1 MNSGSKE
8 KLMEMKTLIVSTS
21 LALGA
26 SLILLG
32 CTDQNESSGNK
43 EKSSDEQNKSSNEQ
57 NEKNANAKVDD
68 RLLVVKAQLKDLKNQ
83 IDVPG
88 ELRAYQDVPI
98 HAKVEGFVSWIGVD
112 RGSWVKKGQKMITI
126 SCPELIEKIDEANAK
141 LSAAQAV
148 VTRAEASLEN
158 VRAKLLE
165 DKAKLESD
173 EQTYTRLQEAAKTPG
188 AVAQNDV
195 DVAQKTVE
203 GDRGRM
209 EATKAAISAAVA
221 VVRAEE
227 KNVAASE
234 RVFKSLR
241 AMQAYLTIV
250 APFDGVISSRNV
262 HEGSI
267 VAVGSSRESEPLVRI
282 QQVSQLRLVAAIPE
296 DAVGILHEGDKVK
309 FTVAAFPG
317 REFYGKVARPAFSLD
332 TATRT
337 MPVELAINN
346 TPRVLDPGMY
356 CNVEWVV
363 SRPYKTI
370 FLPTSAVGT
379 DLVGSFVNKVENG
392 VIKRVPVSKGDQM
405 DEMVEVT
412 GNLSDGDLVA
422 LKATNER
429 KDGSEVKIQIA
440 STEQMHEATKKKEKA
455 SGE

>member
-1 MNSGSKE
+1 MNSRPRSITETTKA
-8 KLMEMKTLIVSTS
+8 LCFLSTAALIATLFVQ
-21 LALGA
+21 
-26 SLILLG
+26 G
-32 CTDQNESSGNK
+32 CSDGNK
-43 EKSSDEQNKSSNEQ
+43 TEESKASTERKE
-57 NEKNANAKVDD
+57 NAADNDSRNDD
-68 RLLVVKAQLKDLKNQ
+68 ALLVVKAQLKDLKNQ

-112 RGSWVKKGQKMITI
+112 RGSWVKKGQKMISI

-141 LSAAQAV
+141 LAAAQAV
-148 VTRAEASLEN
+148 VTRAKASLEN
-158 VRAKLLE
+158 EKAKLLE
-165 DKAKLESD
+165 DRAKLESD
-173 EQTYTRLQEAAKTPG
+173 EQTYKRLEEASRTPG

-209 EATKAAISAAVA
+209 VATKAAISAAEA
-221 VVRAEE
+221 VVSAEE
-227 KNVAASE
+227 KNVSAAE
-234 RVFKSLR
+234 RVMKSLK
-241 AMQAYLTIV
+241 AMESYLTIT

-296 DAVGILHEGDKVK
+296 DAVGSLHAGDKVK

-317 REFYGKVARPAFSLD
+317 REFYGKVVRPAFSLD

-337 MPVELAINN
+337 MPVELSIENS
-346 TPRVLDPGMY
+346 PPVLDPGMY

-392 VIKRVPVSKGDQM
+392 VLKRTPVAKGDQM

-412 GNLSDGDLVA
+412 GKLNEGDLVA

-429 KDGSEVKIQIA
+429 KDGSEVKIQLA
-440 STEQMHEATKKKEKA
+440 SVDELKQATKKKEKA